1 MSEHKTHQAIVQ
13 DAAIT
18 TLQGL
23 ASVAAEHAV
32 WARWV
37 GMAGQG
43 WIEDELARLWR
54 ALAAAVESGLDTTD
68 VAARVA
74 RDPWTEKPSVL
85 TFWGN
90 LSAEQEGGSACLICG
105 DNLDGPYPGQRSA
118 VINGRQTSV
127 HADPD
132 VCTRVLAEKL
142 AKEVP
147 F

>member
-1 MSEHKTHQAIVQ
+1 MSEHGSHQGDVKAKALGTLRQ
-13 DAAIT
+13 LAA
-18 TLQGL
+18 
-23 ASVAAEHAV
+23 VATENGEL
-32 WARWV
+32 ARWV

-54 ALAAAVESGLDTTD
+54 ALAAAVESGLDVIE
-68 VAARVA
+68 VAARTE
-74 RDPWTEKPSVL
+74 RDPWTMKPSVL

-90 LSAEQEGGSACLICG
+90 LSPKQESGDACLICG
-105 DNLDGPYPGQRSA
+105 GDLGVAFPGEPSA

-127 HADPD
+127 HADPN
-132 VCTRVLAEKL
+132 VCTDLMAKKL

>member
-1 MSEHKTHQAIVQ
+1 MSEHKTHQVMVEDKAV
-13 DAAIT
+13 T
-18 TLQGL
+18 TLRTL
-23 ASVAAEHAV
+23 ASVAVENAEL
-32 WARWV
+32 ARLL

-54 ALAAAVESGLDTTD
+54 ALAVAVESGLDVTE
-68 VAARVA
+68 VAARTE
-74 RDPWTEKPSVL
+74 RDSWTEKPSAL

-90 LSAEQEGGSACLICG
+90 LSRRQLDGIACLICG
-105 DNLDGPYPGQRSA
+105 DPIAVERDGKRSA
-118 VINGRQTSV
+118 AIDGKQMFV
-127 HADPD
+127 HRDAD

>member
-1 MSEHKTHQAIVQ
+1 MSEHKTHQVIVREK
-13 DAAIT
+13 AVT
-18 TLQGL
+18 TLRTL
-23 ASVAAEHAV
+23 ASVGVENAEL
-32 WARWV
+32 ARLL

-54 ALAAAVESGLDTTD
+54 ALAAAVDSGLDAAE
-68 VAARVA
+68 VATRVR

-90 LSAEQEGGSACLICG
+90 LSAEQEGGDACLICG
-105 DNLDGPYPGQRSA
+105 GELTASQPFEPSA
-118 VINGRQTSV
+118 AINNKRMYV
-127 HADPD
+127 HRDPE